1 MKITLLL
8 NGKTDKAFVKDAI
21 ELYEG
26 RLKKYMPFEIKVVP
40 PPRKAQNL
48 SPAEYMEKEAR
59 LTEKYLQPADYVI
72 LLDEKGKSMNS
83 VKFAEYLQE
92 KMNRGLKNLVVVVGG
107 HYGFPKSLKQK
118 AHGMVSLSPMTFSH
132 QVIRVMF
139 MEQLYRAMTIL
150 NNEPYHNE

>member
-8 NGKTDKAFVKDAI
+8 NGKTDKEFVKEAI
-21 ELYEG
+21 ELYQG
-26 RLKKYMPFEIKVVP
+26 RLKKYIPFDIKVIP
-40 PPRKAQNL
+40 PPKKTQNL
-48 SPAEYMEKEAR
+48 SPEKYMEKEAR
-59 LTEKYLQPADYVI
+59 LIEKYLQPSDYVV

-92 KMNRGLKNLVVVVGG
+92 KMNRGLKNLVFVAGG
-107 HYGFPKSLKQK
+107 HFGFHKSLKQK

>member
-8 NGKTDKAFVKDAI
+8 NGRTDKAFVKDAI

-26 RLKKYMPFEIKVVP
+26 RLKKYVPFEIKVVP
-40 PPRKAQNL
+40 PPKKAHNL
-48 SPAEYMEKEAR
+48 NPEQYMEKEAR
-59 LTEKYLQPADYVI
+59 MIEKHLHPSDHVI

-92 KMNRGLKNLVVVVGG
+92 KMNRGLKNLVFVVGG
-107 HYGFPKSLKQK
+107 HYGFSKTFRQK
-118 AHGMVSLSPMTFSH
+118 AHGTISFSPMTFSH